1 MRPIVPP
8 GDPATLAA
16 RQAERWADP
25 RTQQHAQEQVR
36 LASERARASE
46 PKVRGLLKQ
55 LDQAPRIQH
64 KIFWLRQ
71 LAEAFGD
78 SVGPYSA
85 CVPGCDACCRQPVAL
100 TQQEA
105 EVIARETG
113 AKLQQPAQWSSAGD
127 ERYVAQ
133 PCSFLR
139 EGRCTIYEHRPMVC
153 RLMFSM
159 DVDNLLCH
167 RVPGALSHMP
177 YADYS
182 QYKELYIRAHLGKV
196 RNEAEMQAALGRLRL
211 ADIREFFPEG
221 LGDGPGR

>member
-1 MRPIVPP
+1 MRTVVPP
-8 GDPATLAA
+8 GDPETLAA

-25 RTQQHAQEQVR
+25 RTQQRAQEQVR

-55 LDQAPRIQH
+55 LDKAPRIQH

-71 LAEAFGD
+71 LAEAFGE
-78 SVGPYSA
+78 SVGPHAA
-85 CVPGCDACCRQPVAL
+85 CIPACDACCRQPVAL
-100 TQQEA
+100 TQEEA

-113 AKLQQPAQWSSAGD
+113 APLHQPANWSSSGE

-139 EGRCTIYEHRPMVC
+139 DARCTIYAQRPMVC

-196 RNEAEMQAALGRLRL
+196 KSEAEMQAALQQLRL

-221 LGDGPGR
+221 LGSGGG